1 VDERRPNRPIGDDDA
16 FHPEGEV
23 DSLDANA
30 DGTAPLV
37 VEIDPELVEI
47 FVGETIE
54 NLGSIEASV
63 LALDES
69 QDDSD
74 ARDEVFRL
82 FHTVKGSAG
91 ALGFSHIQA
100 LAHVLEDLLDRARA
114 GRHQMGRREVEL
126 VLAAVDLLANLV
138 RDIQKRPPA
147 DTIDDRASQRFAIQN
162 AVAQLLGEPA
172 SEQLAPDVREP
183 LDVDWRHTDSI
194 ASTTANPS
202 LLQPT
207 INVNTKKLD
216 TLVDLVGELVIAQS
230 MILQHARLLGT
241 ADDRLSRTLA
251 QCQRLTHDVHQ
262 SAMTMRLVP
271 IRRTFQRMQRL
282 VRDLSW
288 KSGKDVDLTLSGEE
302 TELDRKVV
310 DEIAAP
316 LMHMLRNS
324 IDHGIEDPESRRRA
338 GKTRRGQLAIS
349 ASHQSGAVHIEVSD
363 DGRGLD
369 TDALYERGVARGLV
383 EPSTRPSEA
392 ELHALIFRTGFS
404 TAERVTEISGR
415 GVGMDV
421 VRRAVESL
429 RGRIEIRS
437 RRGEGTTFLI
447 KLPLT
452 LATIEGLLLAAGGQR
467 FVLPTFAVQESLRPS
482 SDRLRVIPGHG
493 WIIEVRNQSV
503 PVVSLADLFKMPAPP
518 ADPSAGVLVVV
529 EDDGRRLALLVDEL
543 LGKQGLVIKSL
554 GETFANIE
562 GVAGGAILGDGRIG
576 LILDAGGLI
585 RLSERVR
592 PWRAA

>member
-16 FHPEGEV
+16 SHGESEA
-23 DSLDANA
+23 DALDPHA

-37 VEIDPELVEI
+37 VEIDPELIEI

-63 LALDES
+63 LALEES

-82 FHTVKGSAG
+82 FHTLKGSAG
-91 ALGFSHIQA
+91 ALGFSHIQE

-114 GRHQMGRREVEL
+114 GRHQVGRREVEL

-138 RDIQKRPPA
+138 RDIQKRAPA
-147 DTIDDRASQRFAIQN
+147 DTVDDRAAQRLAIQN
-162 AVAQLLGEPA
+162 AVAQLLDRSSAEERRRDISDPFDA
-172 SEQLAPDVREP
+172 
-183 LDVDWRHTDSI
+183 DWRHTDTV
-194 ASTTANPS
+194 ASTTPNPS

-207 INVNTKKLD
+207 INVNTRKLD

-230 MILQHARLLGT
+230 IIQQHAQFLGP

-271 IRRTFQRMQRL
+271 VRRTFQRMQRL

-288 KSGKDVDLTLSGEE
+288 KSGKEVDLTLSGEE

-324 IDHGIEDPESRRRA
+324 IDHGIEDSEVRRRA
-338 GKTRRGQLAIS
+338 GKPRRGQLAIS
-349 ASHQSGAVHIEVSD
+349 ASHQSGAVHVEVSD

-369 TDALYERGVARGLV
+369 TDALYERGVTRGLI
-383 EPSTRPSEA
+383 EPGARPTEA

-404 TAERVTEISGR
+404 TADRDRKS
-415 GVGMDV
+415 V
-421 VRRAVESL
+421 V
-429 RGRIEIRS
+429 
-437 RRGEGTTFLI
+437 
-447 KLPLT
+447 
-452 LATIEGLLLAAGGQR
+452 
-467 FVLPTFAVQESLRPS
+467 
-482 SDRLRVIPGHG
+482 
-493 WIIEVRNQSV
+493 
-503 PVVSLADLFKMPAPP
+503 
-518 ADPSAGVLVVV
+518 
-529 EDDGRRLALLVDEL
+529 
-543 LGKQGLVIKSL
+543 
-554 GETFANIE
+554 
-562 GVAGGAILGDGRIG
+562 
-576 LILDAGGLI
+576 
-585 RLSERVR
+585 
-592 PWRAA
+592 